1 MIGKHTSI
9 QSVKGLD
16 SEYVIKDSLGINI
29 GRIFIIDLS
38 KENKFTLI
46 RLKFYKNGENLEIY
60 LRESMELLFKT
71 LFNKMDMQ
79 KVSLI
84 VDEELNINSLFQYG
98 IILEGILNNSIFDG
112 KTSRN
117 EFVLGI
123 EKQVFLGRDI
133 ISNLILK
140 GQSIDLRILTPEH
153 DEKILDYYIRN
164 KEYLK
169 DFEPTREIG
178 FYTLEEQRE
187 ILKDNYKQYLNGT
200 AMNFGLFK
208 KDKLIGRFQCSNIV
222 EGIFKNGVIGYSID
236 EKFQGKGYMKEA
248 LDLFLKYAFEELGL
262 HRVEASTLVDNIKS
276 QKVLERCGFIKL
288 GVNKEYLYIN
298 GQWQDHISFYKIK
311 EKTLK

>member
-9 QSVKGLD
+9 QSVKGLE

-38 KENKFTLI
+38 RENKFTLI
-46 RLKFYKNGENLEIY
+46 RLKFYKNKESSEIY
-60 LRESMELLFKT
+60 LRESMGLLFKT

-117 EFVLGI
+117 EFILGI

-140 GQSIDLRILTPEH
+140 GRSIDLRILTPEH

-187 ILKDNYKQYLNGT
+187 ILKDNYNQYLNGT

-208 KDKLIGRFQCSNIV
+208 KDTLIGRLQCSNIV

-236 EKFQGKGYMKEA
+236 KNFQGKGYMKEA
-248 LDLFLKYAFEELGL
+248 LELFLKYAFEELGL

-276 QKVLERCGFIKL
+276 QKVLERCGFTKL
-288 GVNKEYLYIN
+288 GLNKEYLYIN

-311 EKTLK
+311 KKTLK

>member
-1 MIGKHTSI
+1 MIGKYTSI

-16 SEYVIKDSLGINI
+16 SEYVIKDSFGINI

-46 RLKFYKNGENLEIY
+46 RLRFYKNEENLEIY

-112 KTSRN
+112 KIARN

-153 DEKILDYYIRN
+153 DEKMLDYYIRN

-208 KDKLIGRFQCSNIV
+208 KDRLIGRLQCSNIV

-236 EKFQGKGYMKEA
+236 KNFQGKGYMKEA
-248 LDLFLKYAFEELGL
+248 LELFLKYAFEELGL
-262 HRVEASTLVDNIKS
+262 HRVEASTLVYNIKS

-288 GVNKEYLYIN
+288 GLNKEYLYIN

-311 EKTLK
+311 KKTLK